1 MLNEIISKIIPFKK
15 NRDLPLKE
23 DLETALES
31 AQKGT
36 ESITKQERLMLL
48 NILKIDQ
55 IKSNDIMIPRAD
67 IRAVEINDNFEKV
80 LDAFIKESHSRVP
93 VYEGNL
99 DNIIG
104 MIHIKD
110 LVKYQNENKEYK
122 EGFLKAI
129 KRDVLEMPQSM
140 PVLDLLIK
148 MQLTRLH
155 MGIVIDE
162 YGCTDGLITIE
173 DVIEEI
179 TGEIEDEHDK
189 DTLPMLLKTSN
200 YTYEASARLE
210 VDELEKII
218 KTNINSDPKND
229 DIETLGG
236 LVFALAG
243 RVPQRGEVIK
253 HDSGITF
260 EIKDADPKKIKL
272 ITIRIPRKLNE

>member
-1 MLNEIISKIIPFKK
+1 
-15 NRDLPLKE
+15 
-23 DLETALES
+23 
-31 AQKGT
+31 
-36 ESITKQERLMLL
+36 MLL

-122 EGFLKAI
+122 EGFLKEI

-272 ITIRIPRKLNE
+272 ITIRIPKKLNE

>member
-1 MLNEIISKIIPFKK
+1 MINEIISKIIPFKK
-15 NRDLPLKE
+15 NRDISLKE
-23 DLETALES
+23 DLETVLES

-122 EGFLKAI
+122 EGFLKEI

-210 VDELEKII
+210 VEELEKII

-260 EIKDADPKKIKL
+260 EIKDADPKKDKAYNDKNTKKI
-272 ITIRIPRKLNE
+272 E